1 MHLKARLDCFIG
13 DRETIRLIL
22 RSLDPERIEM
32 RASHKLYRRL
42 LKELN
47 ELWQIDDD

>member
-1 MHLKARLDCFIG
+1 MHLKARLADFIG

-22 RSLDPERIEM
+22 RSLDPERVEM
-32 RASHKLYRRL
+32 RASHKRHRRVS
-42 LKELN
+42 KGPN